1 MMIILQKKRIIHH
14 LLLCKAIKINISC
27 RFMETTNIDYG
38 NAFFLGLQNP
48 AQMSPLMEEYAE
60 KAIYYVAESI
70 TQQLPFSQIIIES
83 KYAFEEEYQIHPES
97 FVTIL
102 EALKNKNIVDIPFA
116 INNLDDLNIYDKT
129 TGKLINNWFPV
140 YNHNLKNIIDY
151 RNEEMNRPYSETTGD
166 STQSYQSDTESE
178 STYEYT
184 PSESEEEKEDVNYD
198 TTSSEDSYIS
208 ITNNTENKPTIFN
221 DNDALFNNG
230 DNNKIILLTI
240 SAFIIINLIAYG
252 VRKYYPETLE
262 KDSLDSAENF
272 MSSVYEQCFILHKG
286 YIQLLLVFMPTVL
299 LFFYTYR
306 YYYYYK
312 LSYYKKR

>member
-1 MMIILQKKRIIHH
+1 M
-14 LLLCKAIKINISC
+14 
-27 RFMETTNIDYG
+27 
-38 NAFFLGLQNP
+38 
-48 AQMSPLMEEYAE
+48 
-60 KAIYYVAESI
+60 
-70 TQQLPFSQIIIES
+70 
-83 KYAFEEEYQIHPES
+83 
-97 FVTIL
+97 
-102 EALKNKNIVDIPFA
+102 
-116 INNLDDLNIYDKT
+116 
-129 TGKLINNWFPV
+129 
-140 YNHNLKNIIDY
+140 
-151 RNEEMNRPYSETTGD
+151 
-166 STQSYQSDTESE
+166 
-178 STYEYT
+178 
-184 PSESEEEKEDVNYD
+184 VNYGFFF
-198 TTSSEDSYIS
+198 
-208 ITNNTENKPTIFN
+208 FN

-262 KDSLDSAENF
+262 KDSLDSAENS